1 MKHSSLALS
10 VKSFAKLNLYLQI
23 LNKRKDNFHNLKTLF
38 CRIDLADM
46 LIFRARKD
54 GLIKIKCS
62 SRNVPK
68 DKTNL
73 CWRAAKLLQQE
84 HKLRSN
90 GLPSDWQSHG
100 LNLGVEIEIKKRI
113 PVGAG
118 LGGGSSNAA
127 STLLGLNKY
136 WRLNLSQ
143 KKLADLG
150 AKLGSDVPFFVYNTK
165 FALGS
170 GRGDKIRP
178 LTSLNKVKLWFILV
192 YPNFKVSTPLIYRKF
207 DSFSRLTRPRYNV
220 KILTSELLKKGS
232 AIAAAYL
239 FNNLEV
245 VTSSIYPVIDQVKK
259 AFIGIGLE
267 KNIMSGSG
275 SAVFAV
281 CNSLAQSQ
289 SLSRKLRKAHKPW
302 QIFTCSAV

>member
-1 MKHSSLALS
+1 MKHSSSLLS
-10 VKSFAKLNLYLQI
+10 VKSFAKLNLFLQV
-23 LNKRKDNFHNLKTLF
+23 LNKRKDSSHNLKTLF
-38 CRIDLADM
+38 CRIDLADT

-54 GLIKIKCS
+54 SLIKIKCS
-62 SRNVPK
+62 GRNVPK

-73 CWRAAKLLQQE
+73 CWRAARLLQRE
-84 HKLRSN
+84 C
-90 GLPSDWQSHG
+90 G

-136 WRLNLSQ
+136 WKLNLSE

-150 AKLGSDVPFFVYNTK
+150 AKLGSDVSFFIYNTK

-170 GRGDKIRP
+170 QKGDKIKP
-178 LTSLNKVKLWFILV
+178 LTSLSKVKLWFILV

-207 DSFSRLTRPRYNV
+207 DGYSQLTRTGYNV

-232 AIAAAYL
+232 AIRAAYL
-239 FNNLEV
+239 FNSLEV
-245 VTSSIYPVIDQVKK
+245 VTSSIYPVINQVKK
-259 AFIGIGLE
+259 AFIDIGLE
-267 KNIMSGSG
+267 KNMMSGSG
-275 SAVFAV
+275 AAVFAV
-281 CNSLAQSQ
+281 CNSRIQAQN
-289 SLSRKLRKAHKPW
+289 LSRKLRKAYKSW
-302 QIFTCSAV
+302 NIFSCSAV